1 MSYIFQQ
8 LNNIMTGILIVIT
21 VFAALF
27 FLIMYRS
34 RKKKRVSFDEDDT
47 DYAEFDRKNVKDYI
61 KIDEDG
67 IKDDMISL
75 ENGKRFVGVL
85 RCSGFEFYDED
96 YAVQAA
102 TCQSY
107 YGFVSTIN
115 KPISYRQYSK
125 PVDLENTIKIY
136 QDVYQNVLAE
146 YMAVRDELKDIA
158 SHLKETLKDLSDEDK
173 GIYEKRIRELER
185 QIEAYKFRLFHIK
198 DEIRVVNKYSSG
210 AVLPD
215 PVETYVFEW
224 QYDPMDFSTDLTQEE
239 IYARAKQE
247 LNAKASA
254 MIHALSNSHV
264 KAVRCKTDELIE
276 MFRFYSSPVSA
287 SRFKLKDI
295 KNSSFFDDINTSNSL
310 HDLQKQVVDQVA
322 LNSQMEY
329 MKDIHENAQEAAKR
343 ALDSLQEV
351 YRKAEEEEDRLRQ
364 ERENGN
370 DSEVKSHPVKN
381 NVGEQEKSTDSEDS
395 NSYVTGESETEKLN
409 NNSDIANMIKN
420 SVSGQLLIEDE

>member
-1 MSYIFQQ
+1 M
-8 LNNIMTGILIVIT
+8 
-21 VFAALF
+21 
-27 FLIMYRS
+27 
-34 RKKKRVSFDEDDT
+34 
-47 DYAEFDRKNVKDYI
+47 
-61 KIDEDG
+61 
-67 IKDDMISL
+67 
-75 ENGKRFVGVL
+75 
-85 RCSGFEFYDED
+85 
-96 YAVQAA
+96 
-102 TCQSY
+102 
-107 YGFVSTIN
+107 
-115 KPISYRQYSK
+115 
-125 PVDLENTIKIY
+125 
-136 QDVYQNVLAE
+136 
-146 YMAVRDELKDIA
+146 
-158 SHLKETLKDLSDEDK
+158 
-173 GIYEKRIRELER
+173 
-185 QIEAYKFRLFHIK
+185 
-198 DEIRVVNKYSSG
+198 
-210 AVLPD
+210 PD

-247 LNAKASA
+247 LNAKASS

-310 HDLQKQVVDQVA
+310 HDLQKHVVDQVA

-351 YRKAEEEEDRLRQ
+351 YRKAEEEENRLRQ

-381 NVGEQEKSTDSEDS
+381 KVGEQEKSTDSEDG
-395 NSYVTGESETEKLN
+395 NSYTTGDSETEKS
-409 NNSDIANMIKN
+409 NNSNIANMIKD